1 MAERPPK
8 KDATV
13 PMKPAPSKTIPME
26 AKARP
31 AAAKTIPMEPLPPD
45 EDELEEEEEEEDE
58 LAAEEEQEDE
68 DDEEQ
73 DVEEPRHTARAHGSH
88 GSPDPHHPPP
98 HHKDGDPEWADQEPG
113 WWISYLVLGLLV
125 MIGVLGFFGF
135 FAPLLPKRDNVE
147 HATQSAS
154 AVTPAETA
162 PAPVATPPR
171 KTRPTSVPRPPKT
184 AAPVVDADPTFGA
197 KRIVI
202 QYAGSK
208 DAPATVTRTKD
219 DAKKR
224 ATDAL
229 KKLRENA
236 KFEDV
241 AGEFSDEPGVK
252 ATGGNL
258 GNFKRNVYDPSIQ
271 TVVEKTTVGQTSD
284 VFESPYGYEIIQRTK

>member
-26 AKARP
+26 AAKARP
-31 AAAKTIPMEPLPPD
+31 AAAKTIPMEPLPPE
-45 EDELEEEEEEEDE
+45 EDELEEEEEDEDE
-58 LAAEEEQEDE
+58 DEHAAEEEDE
-68 DDEEQ
+68 DDVD
-73 DVEEPRHTARAHGSH
+73 DVEEPRHAARAHGSH
-88 GSPDPHHPPP
+88 DPHSPPP
-98 HHKDGDPEWADQEPG
+98 AKDAEPEWADQEPG

-154 AVTPAETA
+154 AVPPAETT

-184 AAPVVDADPTFGA
+184 AAPAVDPDPTFGA

-229 KKLRENA
+229 KKIRENA

-271 TVVEKTTVGQTSD
+271 TVVEKTNVGQTSD